1 MRSEIVM
8 GLPDYEISEIELK
21 SGEVR
26 IAARYVGP
34 KLCPHC
40 GKNELRNKG
49 RYQRQVR
56 HENWGWRPCVLE
68 LRACKWQCKSCE
80 R

>member
-26 IAARYVGP
+26 IGARYGWAEIVP
-34 KLCPHC
+34 P
-40 GKNELRNKG
+40 LR
-49 RYQRQVR
+49 
-56 HENWGWRPCVLE
+56 EE
-68 LRACKWQCKSCE
+68 
-80 R
+80 